1 MVDLLNDPF
10 IKAITIDDLPEA
22 AWQYLAGG
30 AQGSDLKTYYQK
42 VPWLFRGVDIRAN
55 AVASMPF
62 AIYKGEDQVDSSEDY
77 QNALRVLPNPGV
89 FFGLIEAALVMW
101 GYAYAFKAPNLYGV
115 AQGLRYL
122 LPTSVTVKINPE
134 SGEPQFKRNVNGK
147 ATAYSDKE
155 MMYFWKPDPF
165 VEIGPPLSSP
175 ATAASAAAGVALNVD
190 KFAEAFFARGAIK
203 ATLLTT
209 KGRVIPQERE
219 KIKSWWKR
227 LFSGVERA
235 WETDI
240 VNADAVEAVQVGEGI
255 ESLNNESLTM
265 AQREA
270 IATALGIPHSVLFSN
285 AANYAVS
292 EQDDLHFY
300 KKTIVPECEFIA
312 SVVNDQLYAQTGH
325 QLKFQP
331 ETLDVFQEDENERA
345 SSLATLVGV
354 LEQGE
359 VVQAAMN
366 ILGYEVDPETQKLL
380 EKLWAEKAQRR
391 EQMAGF
397 AAQGASERADQGA
410 PPSSS
415 PQEGEDDAQGE
426 LRTWRRWALGQVE
439 KKGAIGRAFNTEHVG
454 DALAGAIDGMLQ
466 GATTA
471 AEVNAVFD
479 SVWAGY
485 P

>member
-1 MVDLLNDPF
+1 M
-10 IKAITIDDLPEA
+10 
-22 AWQYLAGG
+22 
-30 AQGSDLKTYYQK
+30 
-42 VPWLFRGVDIRAN
+42 
-55 AVASMPF
+55 
-62 AIYKGEDQVDSSEDY
+62 
-77 QNALRVLPNPGV
+77 
-89 FFGLIEAALVMW
+89 
-101 GYAYAFKAPNLYGV
+101 
-115 AQGLRYL
+115 
-122 LPTSVTVKINPE
+122 
-134 SGEPQFKRNVNGK
+134 
-147 ATAYSDKE
+147 
-155 MMYFWKPDPF
+155 
-165 VEIGPPLSSP
+165 
-175 ATAASAAAGVALNVD
+175 
-190 KFAEAFFARGAIK
+190 
-203 ATLLTT
+203 
-209 KGRVIPQERE
+209 
-219 KIKSWWKR
+219 
-227 LFSGVERA
+227 
-235 WETDI
+235 
-240 VNADAVEAVQVGEGI
+240 
-255 ESLNNESLTM
+255 
-265 AQREA
+265 
-270 IATALGIPHSVLFSN
+270 
-285 AANYAVS
+285 
-292 EQDDLHFY
+292 
-300 KKTIVPECEFIA
+300 PECEFIA

-325 QLKFQP
+325 KLKFQP

-380 EKLWAEKAQRR
+380 EKLWTEKAQRR

-397 AAQGASERADQGA
+397 AAQGASERASEGP

-415 PQEGEDDAQGE
+415 SQEGEDDAQGE